1 MFFKHHRNTINSVS
15 LLIRRRLLSR
25 LSCTEKQFILT
36 RPYIRIQLSLVPFWL
51 HSVFNGLERVALQG
65 LFPEVKVPFHDFY
78 QQHQAGR
85 GTPNMLNP
93 RNRRPLYTDGERYR
107 SPLSVAAY
115 HQARRNGV
123 VADDAHPGFEYI
135 QTRGSMTT
143 THPILVTVTGEHELC
158 WNCGQIKTPQRLD

>member
-1 MFFKHHRNTINSVS
+1 MFFKHHRNTVNSVS

-78 QQHQAGR
+78 QQHQTGR

-93 RNRRPLYTDGERYR
+93 RNRTPLYTDGERYR
-107 SPLSVAAY
+107 SPLSVAAC

-123 VADDAHPGFEYI
+123 VEGGRRRRTSRFRIYPDAWKYGDDSPNSSSRHRR
-135 QTRGSMTT
+135 T
-143 THPILVTVTGEHELC
+143 
-158 WNCGQIKTPQRLD
+158 